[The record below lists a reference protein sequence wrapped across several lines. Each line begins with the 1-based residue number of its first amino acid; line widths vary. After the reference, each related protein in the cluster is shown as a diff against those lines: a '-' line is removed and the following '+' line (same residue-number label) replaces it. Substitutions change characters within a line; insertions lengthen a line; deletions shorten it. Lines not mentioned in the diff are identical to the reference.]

1 VKCDLSKCKHID
13 DLEEEVLRLRLV
25 IQRLRQA
32 IHDIAHGE
40 QSGRH
45 FANTVLAETCD
56 DGIIANTPP
65 CVKPKG
71 D

>member
-45 FANTVLAETCD
+45 FANTVLAETRD
-56 DGIIANTPP
+56 DGLIADKTD
-65 CVKPKG
+65 KG
-71 D
+71 GK